1 MIRQIA
7 LAASIETAA
16 VLVSVSSNLSLQQI
30 RTMILVDVWPEN
42 AALTSI
48 IDRIKVLRDVL
59 QRNAIRVDVQE
70 LVKRIP

>member
-1 MIRQIA
+1 
-7 LAASIETAA
+7 
-16 VLVSVSSNLSLQQI
+16 VSSNLSLQQI

-48 IDRIKVLRDVL
+48 LDRIKVLRDVL